1 MFTQL
6 ACSRTH
12 RFRNLTFTQYI
23 GIMAVRRNK
32 IPRLLIGAGG
42 VHLYDLPGVTYPP
55 EILKNTEKPPEK
67 KPRLEPCLFL
77 SHPPRWGMP
86 TAEVARQLG
95 CSEGAARMRLRR
107 FNVEHCYVRNK
118 SGRICAYWRRE
129 QVKNLLQS
137 VNKVVEFMPNCYI
150 SATAATHLLQISRC
164 TLTRYECRYNLHPM
178 RILFR
183 SGSYKCIRT
192 FYLRSEIMHLMRV
205 LHHLS

>member
-137 VNKVVEFMPNCYI
+137 VNKVVEFMPNCYTRPRLPLI
-150 SATAATHLLQISRC
+150 YCKYLVARSRGMSAATIFTPCVSCSVPARTNASELSTCARKSC
-164 TLTRYECRYNLHPM
+164 T
-178 RILFR
+178 
-183 SGSYKCIRT
+183 
-192 FYLRSEIMHLMRV
+192 
-205 LHHLS
+205 